1 METDFRELLTRE
13 ERQPLER
20 RLTELIDNRPVLSKR
35 IAEARD
41 LGDLKENADYH
52 AAREEQGLQ
61 EAEIRR
67 LEERLANSQV
77 IDESAHKD
85 SGVVFLGA
93 TVKIREVGSDEE
105 ELVRLVG
112 ESSGVVS
119 ADYFEATATSPMGE
133 ALIKARIGETV
144 SVKGPRGVTK
154 FEILEIL

>member
-1 METDFRELLTRE
+1 MNAVELFTRE
-13 ERQPLER
+13 ERQQLEA
-20 RLTELIDNRPVLSKR
+20 RLAELINNRSVLSTR
-35 IAEARD
+35 IAEARA

-67 LEERLANSQV
+67 LEERIANSSV
-77 IDESAHKD
+77 LDDAGHKD
-85 SGVVFLGA
+85 TGVVFIGA
-93 TVKIREVGSDEE
+93 TVKIREVGSDED

-112 ESSGVVS
+112 ESSGSVN
-119 ADYFEATATSPMGE
+119 ADYFEATASSPMGE

-154 FEILEIL
+154 FEIIEIL